1 MSAEF
6 IKPTNKI
13 SIALCTYNGAK
24 YLPAQLESYLRQS
37 RMPDEV
43 VIGDDL
49 SGDETLSIIERF
61 AMSAPFPVN
70 LKVNKSTLGSTRN
83 FEETIRRC
91 SGDLIFLSDQDDIW
105 MREKIEK
112 IEQVFVRSKSTGL
125 VFTDA
130 ELVDDQAIPLGG
142 SLWDYTFPK
151 KVRKRAISDEFYRL
165 LLQGDVVT
173 GATAAFRSSFAGDF
187 SPIPTHIPDLI
198 HDGWLALVISVSS
211 EIGYID
217 SPLIQYRQHSGQQL
231 GVNWNIEA
239 SGSRRERFSRAKEVC
254 TRQLLKLKVIRHS
267 LNDFSALAR
276 DGKIGRVLP
285 GVERNIEEHIIHL
298 ENRLTMSN
306 KSFGRIPLIMT
317 ELTSGRYHKFSNGFL
332 SLVKDVVAT

>member
-1 MSAEF
+1 MSAEL
-6 IKPTNKI
+6 IKPANKI

-24 YLPAQLESYLRQS
+24 FLAAQLESYLRQY

-43 VIGDDL
+43 VISDDF

-70 LKVNKSTLGSTRN
+70 LKVNESTLGSTRN

-105 MREKIEK
+105 MPEKIERV
-112 IEQVFVRSKSTGL
+112 EQAFIRSKSTGL

-130 ELVDDQAIPLGG
+130 ELVDDQAVPLGG
-142 SLWDYTFPK
+142 KLWDYTFPK
-151 KVRKRAISDEFYRL
+151 KLRKGVIADEFYRL
-165 LLQGDVVT
+165 LLQGNVVT
-173 GATAAFRSSFAGDF
+173 GATAAFRSSFARDC
-187 SPIPTHIPDLI
+187 SPTPVHIPDLI
-198 HDGWLALVISVSS
+198 HDGWLALVISLSS

-217 SPLIQYRQHSGQQL
+217 APLIQYRQHSGQQL
-231 GVNWNIEA
+231 GVNWNIDA
-239 SGSRRERFSRAKEVC
+239 SGSRRERFSKGKELC
-254 TRQLLKLKVIRHS
+254 TRQLIKLKIIRNS

-276 DGKIGRVLP
+276 DGKIESVLP
-285 GVERNIEEHIIHL
+285 DVERNIKEHIIHL
-298 ENRLTMSN
+298 ENRLKLSS
-306 KSFGRIPLIMT
+306 KAFGRIPLIVT
-317 ELTSGRYHKFSNGFL
+317 ELASGRYHKFSNGFL